1 MRLIVSETELEHG
14 KIKNGKLTTEEWA
27 ILEERTKSL
36 LASPIYLDD
45 TPALSIFEF
54 RAKCRRLHQKHKI
67 KCVFVDYLQLMNA
80 PNSGSRE
87 QEISTISRQLKAIA
101 KELEIPVIA
110 LSQLNRS
117 IDKTNEYRPQLSN
130 LRESGAIE
138 QDADIVAFIH
148 RPEYYKITE
157 DSEGNSTIGMA
168 EIIIAKHRNGALE
181 DIQLRFEK
189 EFAKFTEN
197 FDGILPTS
205 LSDITFGDKPKVS
218 FPSKMNAEN
227 TSFTN
232 DSVLIESF
240 PTTNFNPLDAPF

>member
-1 MRLIVSETELEHG
+1 
-14 KIKNGKLTTEEWA
+14 
-27 ILEERTKSL
+27 
-36 LASPIYLDD
+36 
-45 TPALSIFEF
+45 
-54 RAKCRRLHQKHKI
+54 
-67 KCVFVDYLQLMNA
+67 VFVDYLQLMNA
-80 PNSGSRE
+80 PNAGSRE

-148 RPEYYKITE
+148 RPEYYKILE
-157 DSEGNSTIGMA
+157 DSEGNSTVGMA

-189 EFAKFTEN
+189 EFAKFSEN
-197 FDGILPTS
+197 FEGILPTS
-205 LSDITFGDKPKVS
+205 LSDITFGDKPKMNFS
-218 FPSKMNAEN
+218 SKMNAETTTFSN
-227 TSFTN
+227 N
-232 DSVLIESF
+232 PVLIEPF
-240 PTTNFNPLDAPF
+240 PTNKFDPFDAPF